1 MNVLIKK
8 LPLFI
13 FVLAML
19 LASSARAQ
27 EKTKFPIAESTKTLS
42 YAPLWVALREG
53 FFDQQGLD
61 VQLITMRGSP
71 LTVQALAAGSIYVGA
86 ATTDTIIGSVE
97 KGLNLVMVGG
107 LINGLNMALVGG
119 KKYKTFA
126 DLRGAT
132 IGSLTLT
139 SGTGFALRLLL
150 KAHGLEYPRDYT
162 LLNVGGSSDRIT
174 ALASGQIAAAPLG
187 SPLDIKA
194 EEMGFNI
201 IGRFIDAIP
210 DYQLNVLTVV
220 RPWAAKNRNLVV
232 RFMKAMVL
240 ADRWLYG
247 NETAAVSLLSKEMNL
262 KPDLARKGVESSIK
276 YKIWDPNGRLNVEG
290 LKMMIKIYAEISKDK
305 SPLPSPSKYTDDSYL
320 NEALKE
326 LGEK

>member
-1 MNVLIKK
+1 MIARAKK
-8 LPLFI
+8 LSILVIILAI
-13 FVLAML
+13 FA
-19 LASSARAQ
+19 ASSCPAQ
-27 EKTKFPIAESTKTLS
+27 EKAKFPIAASTKTLS

-86 ATTDTIIGSVE
+86 ATTDTIIGSDE
-97 KGLNLVMVGG
+97 KGLDLVMIGG

-119 KKYKTFA
+119 KKYRTFA

-139 SGTGFALRLLL
+139 SGTGFALKLLL
-150 KAHGLEYPRDYT
+150 KAHGLEYPRDYA
-162 LLNVGGSSDRIT
+162 LLNIGGSSDRIT

-187 SPLDIKA
+187 SPLDLTA
-194 EEMGFNI
+194 EEMGFHI
-201 IGRFIDAIP
+201 IGRFIDDIP
-210 DYQLNVLTVV
+210 DYQLNALTVV

-247 NETAAVSLLSKEMNL
+247 NENGAVSLLSKEMNL
-262 KPDLARKGVESSIK
+262 KPDYARKGVEYSVK
-276 YKIWDPNGRLNVEG
+276 YKIWDPNGRLNIEG
-290 LKMMIKIYAEISKDK
+290 LKTIIRIYAEISQSKG
-305 SPLPSPSKYTDDSYL
+305 PLPSPAKYMDESYL
-320 NEALKE
+320 NEALRE
-326 LGEK
+326 LGKK